1 MVKQF
6 AFLRSISFGMLAA
19 CGAGGQNTRHSLP
32 DAPSVQATTQE
43 HNFSGFV
50 EEARSPLR
58 FDATAG
64 NAGSMRPLV
73 FTDPDKAV
81 SSQKDPNAVL
91 RKYLYPSSQK
101 QQSGYHS
108 ASNPSLMSRAT
119 SAASRP
125 LVTRDDSGK
134 AKLNTSYL
142 LRTLTAVAKDTAS
155 TPYWRRRF
163 GEPFGDFGSTIG
175 NDVGMNVWHEFEP
188 GIEKLL
194 KNHTPKF
201 VTAIEEHGLRAAE
214 R

>member
-155 TPYWRRRF
+155 TPYWRRSRAA
-163 GEPFGDFGSTIG
+163 PFSDFGSTVG
-175 NDVGMNVWHEFEP
+175 NDAGMNLWREFGP
-188 GIEKLL
+188 GIQQAM
-194 KNHTPKF
+194 KNHAPTF
-201 VTAIEEHGLRAAE
+201 VSKIAE
-214 R
+214 RIVHH